1 MSIWFFDLSVSVIS
15 WYLVHYYCNCLM
27 SIFSVLY
34 YVNELYVHQ
43 MVFSSLQHPLLSGWS
58 LYITAREGLLRHETS
73 RRASRESSL
82 PILKRVDTGSL
93 VVCFYICLLKADNKI
108 SYWSLPLVVVII
120 NAVLYLFS
128 IHLLKG
134 GRKKKLTY
142 FWSFGILFG
151 DLYVWLLLYF
161 SYNTH
166 IIIVT

>member
-1 MSIWFFDLSVSVIS
+1 MILSYFILLQVMSTYVIY

-58 LYITAREGLLRHETS
+58 LYITAREGLLWHETS

-82 PILKRVDTGSL
+82 PVLKGVGAGSL
-93 VVCFYICLLKADNKI
+93 VCFYNCLLKADNKI
-108 SYWSLPLVVVII
+108 SCWSLPLVVVII

-142 FWSFGILFG
+142 FWPYPCITCPCCKVIFSF
-151 DLYVWLLLYF
+151 F
-161 SYNTH
+161 S
-166 IIIVT
+166 

>member
-1 MSIWFFDLSVSVIS
+1 MSLIHFILFYSLSSDINLCDLLILGQLLLQLFDVNL
-15 WYLVHYYCNCLM
+15 LG
-27 SIFSVLY
+27 LY
-34 YVNELYVHQ
+34 YANKLYVHQ

-82 PILKRVDTGSL
+82 PVLKGVGAGSL
-93 VVCFYICLLKADNKI
+93 VCFYNCLLKADNKI
-108 SYWSLPLVVVII
+108 SCWSLPLVVVII

-142 FWSFGILFG
+142 FWPYPCITCPCCKVIFSF
-151 DLYVWLLLYF
+151 F
-161 SYNTH
+161 S
-166 IIIVT
+166 